1 MGLIEMIFIFA
12 VIACSSSAIVD
23 IENEIE
29 INESVCVAGSIEKP
43 IVEMSIDVMPISN
56 YIRPYN
62 MTKTGVIWRAIDG
75 QSYID
80 PDHEVVQWYARN
92 TILNESGLY
101 YLNGKMVLPIY
112 YPDFA
117 YENGDHWMNADY
129 YLSHNLTGDCDDFA
143 IGMASILEAKGIPNM
158 FVALTD
164 SRNDFH
170 HYVQYYYNGEYY
182 TADFTHPRYQLRED
196 NPRDSLK
203 KVWMFNIDNDYSTYV
218 ENWVEL

>member
-1 MGLIEMIFIFA
+1 MGLIETVFVII
-12 VIACSSSAIVD
+12 VIAYSGGTIVD

-29 INESVCVAGSIEKP
+29 INESVCIVDSEPIIEMP
-43 IVEMSIDVMPISN
+43 IDVMPVSN

-62 MTKTGVIWRAIDG
+62 MTKTGVIWRAING
-75 QSYID
+75 SSYID
-80 PDHEVVQWYARN
+80 PNHEVVQWYARN

-101 YLNGKMVLPIY
+101 YLNGNMVLPRY
-112 YPDFA
+112 LHDSN

-143 IGMASILEAKGIPNM
+143 IGIASILEAKGIPNM

-170 HYVQYYYNGEYY
+170 HYVQYYYNGKYY

-203 KVWMFNIDNDYSTYV
+203 KVWMFNIDNDYGTYV
-218 ENWVEL
+218 NNWAAIS

>member
-1 MGLIEMIFIFA
+1 MGLIETVFIII
-12 VIACSSSAIVD
+12 VIAYSGGTIVD

-29 INESVCVAGSIEKP
+29 INESVYIVDSEPIIEIP
-43 IVEMSIDVMPISN
+43 IDVMPISN

-62 MTKTGVIWRAIDG
+62 MTKTGVIWRAING
-75 QSYID
+75 SSYID

-101 YLNGKMVLPIY
+101 YLNGNMVLPQY
-112 YPDFA
+112 LHDSN

-143 IGMASILEAKGIPNM
+143 IGIASILEAKGIPNM

-170 HYVQYYYNGEYY
+170 HYVQYYYNGKYY

-203 KVWMFNIDNDYSTYV
+203 KVWMFNIDNDYGTYV
-218 ENWVEL
+218 NNWAVIS

>member
-1 MGLIEMIFIFA
+1 MLI
-12 VIACSSSAIVD
+12 
-23 IENEIE
+23 IE
-29 INESVCVAGSIEKP
+29 IFLAILLLFNPITLDTTTIEIQETLLINDTIKD
-43 IVEMSIDVMPISN
+43 ENTTIDPMPISD
-56 YIRPYN
+56 YIRAYN
-62 MTKTGVIWRAIDG
+62 MTKTGVIWRAKNG
-75 QSYID
+75 SSYID
-80 PDHEVVQWYARN
+80 TDHEVVQWYARN

-101 YLNGKMVLPIY
+101 YLNGKMVLPRY
-112 YPDFA
+112 LHDSN
-117 YENGDHWMNADY
+117 YEKGDHWMNADY

-143 IGMASILEAKGIPNM
+143 IGIASILEAKGIPNM

-203 KVWMFNIDNDYSTYV
+203 KVWMFNKTTLYTTYQ
-218 ENWVEL
+218 ENWSNTQ